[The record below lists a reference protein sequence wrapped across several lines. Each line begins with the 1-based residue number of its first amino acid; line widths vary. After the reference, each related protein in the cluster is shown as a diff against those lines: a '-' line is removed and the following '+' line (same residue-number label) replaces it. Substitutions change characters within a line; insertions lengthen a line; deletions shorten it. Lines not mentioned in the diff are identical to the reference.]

1 MGVLIVG
8 VIGIIVSLILL
19 FTAYTS
25 KIDSIENPDWMDK
38 GETLIKQFAL
48 ISITYVAEMF
58 MFTLLE
64 ANSEV
69 VKNTHSTP
77 EFIRAIA
84 TGFFYMFVM
93 FVIGKVYASMAGLIE
108 D

>member
-8 VIGIIVSLILL
+8 GIGIIVSLILL
-19 FTAYTS
+19 YSAYS
-25 KIDSIENPDWMDK
+25 SQIDSIENPDWMDR
-38 GETLIKQFAL
+38 GETFIKQL
-48 ISITYVAEMF
+48 ILVVITFIAEMY
-58 MFTLLE
+58 MYNLLE
-64 ANSEV
+64 GNSEI

-84 TGFFYMFVM
+84 TAFFYMFIM
-93 FVIGKVYASMAGLIE
+93 YIIGKVYASMAGLIK